1 MRRYLLPE
9 SGSFY
14 KANMH
19 CHTTV
24 SDGRMTP
31 QEVKE
36 HYMANG
42 YSIVAFTDH
51 HVLVPHPELKEEAF
65 LPLYGVELNVD
76 EIEGANRANGKTCH
90 FNLIALD
97 ENNLI
102 QPCYHRE
109 KYMGG
114 NAGNYREQVRFDES
128 LPDYERVYTGECL
141 TEMMETARKQ
151 GFFVTYNHP
160 TWSRERYP
168 QYMSYHGM
176 HALEIINHGS
186 MFSGYEDYNPRVYDD
201 MLWGGKR
208 IYAVAGDD
216 NHKLAD
222 TCGGFTM
229 IKAEALTYP
238 AVASALEKG
247 LFYASNGPLI
257 HDLWVED
264 GKIHITCSGAR
275 EIACH
280 KQMPRRDKVCRA
292 EPDQQVTEAEF
303 DIAPGDGYVRL
314 TVTDDQ
320 GRHAVTNAYFPDQLF
335 GE

>member
-1 MRRYLLPE
+1 MRRYLLPQ
-9 SGSFY
+9 SGNFY

-24 SDGRMTP
+24 SDGGMTP

-36 HYMANG
+36 LYQSRG
-42 YSIVAFTDH
+42 YSIVAYTDH
-51 HVLVPHPELKEEAF
+51 HVLVPHPELKDDDF

-76 EIEGANRANGKTCH
+76 EIEGADRAKGKTCH

-114 NAGNYREQVRFDES
+114 NAESHRCEVQFDPS
-128 LPDYERVYTGECL
+128 LPDYERSYTGECL

-176 HALEIINHGS
+176 HALEIINYSCLVG
-186 MFSGYEDYNPRVYDD
+186 GYDDYNPRVYDD
-201 MLWGGKR
+201 LLSDGRR
-208 IYAVAGDD
+208 IFAVAGDD
-216 NHKLAD
+216 NHKLKDA
-222 TCGGFTM
+222 CGGFTM
-229 IKAEALTYP
+229 IKAEELTYS
-238 AVASALEKG
+238 AVASALKQG
-247 LFYASNGPLI
+247 HFYASNGPLI
-257 HDLWVED
+257 HALWVED
-264 GKIHITCSGAR
+264 NKIHITCSGAY
-275 EIACH
+275 EVTCY

-292 EPDQQVTEAEF
+292 EPGGFVTEAEF
-303 DIAPGDGYVRL
+303 PIAPGDGYVRL
-314 TVTDDQ
+314 TVTDHS

-335 GE
+335 D

>member
-1 MRRYLLPE
+1 MRRYLLPQ
-9 SGSFY
+9 SGNFY

-19 CHTTV
+19 CYTTV

-36 HYMANG
+36 RYMAHG
-42 YSIVAFTDH
+42 YSIVAYTDH
-51 HVLVPHPELKEEAF
+51 HVLIPHPELKEENF

-76 EIEGANRANGKTCH
+76 KIEGPNRANGKTCH
-90 FNLIALD
+90 FNLIALRED
-97 ENNLI
+97 NLI
-102 QPCYHRE
+102 QPCYHRS

-114 NAGNYREQVRFDES
+114 NAGEHRSEVRFDES
-128 LPDYERVYTGECL
+128 LPDYERFYTGECL

-176 HALEIINHGS
+176 HALEIINYGCLV
-186 MFSGYEDYNPRVYDD
+186 SGYEDYNPRVYDD
-201 MLWGGKR
+201 LLSDGRR

-216 NHKLAD
+216 NHKLID

-238 AVASALEKG
+238 AVASALEQG
-247 LFYASNGPLI
+247 HFYASNGPLI
-257 HDLWVED
+257 HALWVED
-264 GKIHITCSGAR
+264 GKIHITCSGAY
-275 EIACH
+275 EVTCY

-292 EPDQQVTEAEF
+292 EPGGFVTEAEF
-303 DIAPGDGYVRL
+303 PIAPGDGYVRL
-314 TVTDDQ
+314 TVTDHS
-320 GRHAVTNAYFPDQLF
+320 GCHAVTNAYFPDQLF
-335 GE
+335 D